1 MPTITYRIRKKSK
14 NFWITQESDKLL
26 KALAT
31 RLGTTETATVEF
43 ALQHLEKTLN
53 RALPLEPDVRHQTFD
68 TEDSDRSKIAA

>member
-26 KALAT
+26 KALAA

-43 ALQHLEKTLN
+43 ALEHLENSLN
-53 RALPLEPDVRHQTFD
+53 RALPLEPDVSHQTFD
-68 TEDSDRSKIAA
+68 TEESVRSPIAA